1 MKNIEIPLDLD
12 KKDLATIF
20 DLIPTPSYL
29 YKVINND
36 LILAKFNTA
45 AVEITDEKISNYL
58 GMSYKQIHKK
68 DPQILSDFSKC
79 LKNRESIQRKMEY
92 NFKNLGKTRFLEV
105 KYTFI
110 PEDMILVQTKDIT
123 KEKSMETE
131 LKLSEEKFRIVIES
145 LPFGVIVLDR
155 KERYVLQN
163 SSAVKNWGDVRGKT
177 PEDIA
182 QDEDTLKLWKD
193 NNRKAFTGEVVRGD
207 VSFKVG
213 DKVKYFH
220 NIISPVYMDNKV
232 KYIIVVNIDIT
243 RRKLIEEEIIQSES
257 NYKKS
262 FRNAEFYK
270 DILAHDISNILQNI
284 LLSAEII
291 KNQLKDTEQ
300 KDLVDLTHN
309 VENQVYRGSNLIKNI
324 RKLSIVQTPRQLKNL
339 NLNENLKEIIDK
351 FKNLSNNIRI
361 TVDNSE
367 PNANVVANELLNDVF
382 ENILH
387 NAIRHNQ
394 REYKEIAI
402 RIFPEEIKDLQ
413 YVRMEF
419 IDNARGIEDNRKE
432 KIFQRFDKTEFGI
445 GLGLSLAK
453 QIIESYNGKIWV
465 ENRVKDDYSRGSKF
479 VILLPS
485 I

>member
-1 MKNIEIPLDLD
+1 
-12 KKDLATIF
+12 
-20 DLIPTPSYL
+20 
-29 YKVINND
+29 
-36 LILAKFNTA
+36 
-45 AVEITDEKISNYL
+45 
-58 GMSYKQIHKK
+58 
-68 DPQILSDFSKC
+68 
-79 LKNRESIQRKMEY
+79 
-92 NFKNLGKTRFLEV
+92 
-105 KYTFI
+105 
-110 PEDMILVQTKDIT
+110 
-123 KEKSMETE
+123 
-131 LKLSEEKFRIVIES
+131 
-145 LPFGVIVLDR
+145 
-155 KERYVLQN
+155 
-163 SSAVKNWGDVRGKT
+163 
-177 PEDIA
+177 
-182 QDEDTLKLWKD
+182 
-193 NNRKAFTGEVVRGD
+193 
-207 VSFKVG
+207 
-213 DKVKYFH
+213 
-220 NIISPVYMDNKV
+220 MDNKV

-270 DILAHDISNILQNI
+270 DILAHDIINILQNI

>member
-1 MKNIEIPLDLD
+1 
-12 KKDLATIF
+12 
-20 DLIPTPSYL
+20 
-29 YKVINND
+29 
-36 LILAKFNTA
+36 
-45 AVEITDEKISNYL
+45 
-58 GMSYKQIHKK
+58 
-68 DPQILSDFSKC
+68 
-79 LKNRESIQRKMEY
+79 
-92 NFKNLGKTRFLEV
+92 
-105 KYTFI
+105 
-110 PEDMILVQTKDIT
+110 
-123 KEKSMETE
+123 
-131 LKLSEEKFRIVIES
+131 
-145 LPFGVIVLDR
+145 
-155 KERYVLQN
+155 
-163 SSAVKNWGDVRGKT
+163 
-177 PEDIA
+177 
-182 QDEDTLKLWKD
+182 
-193 NNRKAFTGEVVRGD
+193 
-207 VSFKVG
+207 
-213 DKVKYFH
+213 
-220 NIISPVYMDNKV
+220 MDNKV

-367 PNANVVANELLNDVF
+367 PNANVVANELLTDVF

-394 REYKEIAI
+394 SEYKEIAI

-465 ENRVKDDYSRGSKF
+465 ENRVKDDYSKGSKF
-479 VILLPS
+479 VVLLPS